1 MGRAGV
7 TQLLAWMGLIA
18 VLCVYA
24 HWALQALGRRVPLP
38 APLQVLGRWA
48 RRLNAPFDADL
59 RADRRRQERVQ
70 RARLQREAIA
80 RASEPVPLD
89 EAVSWEGN
97 VARAPF
103 GRKPTRAKL
112 H

>member
-1 MGRAGV
+1 M

-24 HWALQALGRRVPLP
+24 HWALQALGRRVTLPGPLRGLVRL
-38 APLQVLGRWA
+38 AQ
-48 RRLNAPFDADL
+48 RLNAPFDADA
-59 RADRRRQERVQ
+59 RADRRRQARVH

-80 RASEPVPLD
+80 RASAPLPLD
-89 EAVSWEGN
+89 EPVSWEGN
-97 VARAPF
+97 VARPRF
-103 GRKPTRAKL
+103 GSKSRSGAEL

>member
-1 MGRAGV
+1 
-7 TQLLAWMGLIA
+7 
-18 VLCVYA
+18 
-24 HWALQALGRRVPLP
+24 
-38 APLQVLGRWA
+38 
-48 RRLNAPFDADL
+48 
-59 RADRRRQERVQ
+59 VQ